1 MNRLF
6 QYWLMEMGDRLDEF
20 IEEMPAQLM
29 LDYSPESLL
38 RLEEWIL
45 KTYPTV
51 GDILKETEKRKL
63 DSLARYVG
71 QVYRKN
77 LNGKWKLFL
86 DDSNN
91 VYYELPVILISGLD
105 PICPLTEVTAC
116 VDRRKGDYIYGLFQK
131 KAKRIS
137 DGINYIG

>member
-1 MNRLF
+1 MASGNF
-6 QYWLMEMGDRLDEF
+6 
-20 IEEMPAQLM
+20 
-29 LDYSPESLL
+29 
-38 RLEEWIL
+38 
-45 KTYPTV
+45 
-51 GDILKETEKRKL
+51 
-63 DSLARYVG
+63 
-71 QVYRKN
+71 
-77 LNGKWKLFL
+77 FL